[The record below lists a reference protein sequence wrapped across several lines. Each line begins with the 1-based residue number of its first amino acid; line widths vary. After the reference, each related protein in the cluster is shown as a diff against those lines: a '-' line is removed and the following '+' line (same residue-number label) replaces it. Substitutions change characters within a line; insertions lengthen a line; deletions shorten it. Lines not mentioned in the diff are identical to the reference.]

1 MTPKYLLVPALALT
15 LTTGLVASPASA
27 APASGASAV
36 ERAAVPAMTKAEK
49 KVLALTNAARKKNGC
64 KPLKGNKRLALSA
77 RRHSKDMAVN
87 KYFSHTSKDGSSP
100 WDRIRRAGY
109 KGSPAAENI
118 AYGYPSANAVVK
130 GWMNSPGHRANIL
143 NCKIKSLGV
152 GKYKSYWTQNFGWS

>member
-15 LTTGLVASPASA
+15 LTTGLGTAPASA
-27 APASGASAV
+27 APSSSASAS
-36 ERAAVPAMTKAEK
+36 ERAAAPAMTKAEK

-64 KPLKGNKRLALSA
+64 KPLKGNKRLALAA
-77 RRHSKDMAVN
+77 RRHSKDMAVK

-100 WDRIRRAGY
+100 WDRIRRTGY
-109 KGSPAAENI
+109 KNPAAENI
-118 AYGYPSANAVVK
+118 AYGYPSAYAVVK

-152 GKYKSYWTQNFGWS
+152 GKYKNYWTQNFGWS